1 MQRIN
6 AILLAVVL
14 VSALFL
20 VHTHNQN
27 RVYFSRLQN
36 LHNEYEEL
44 TRQISNRKVEVSK
57 LTRTE
62 DVRRKALREG
72 LYAPTA
78 DQVRFIR
85 INHAHPQ

>member
-27 RVYFSRLQN
+27 RVYFSRLQS
-36 LHNEYEEL
+36 LQSEYDEL
-44 TRQISNRKVEVSK
+44 MRQLNDRKVEVSK

-62 DVRRKALREG
+62 DIRRQALKEG
-72 LYAPTA
+72 LYAPKA
-78 DQVRFIR
+78 EQVRFIR
-85 INHAHPQ
+85 INHAYTQ